1 VHSIVWRTNLITV
14 LQERSA
20 AKKAGMPLESEE
32 EFQVRYQQARDR
44 ALGYETI
51 CPLATELTMMV
62 NEERNRALANA
73 APRQTRLLAPMT
85 VQVRSVR
92 ARFLSTM

>member
-1 VHSIVWRTNLITV
+1 
-14 LQERSA
+14 
-20 AKKAGMPLESEE
+20 MPLESEE
-32 EFQVRYQQARDR
+32 EFQVRYQKAKDR

-73 APRQTRLLAPMT
+73 APRWQTRLLAPMT